1 MHDGSEA
8 QRSTFIDFPEGPL
21 RVVHAGE
28 RGPAVLLLSGA
39 GLDNAL
45 LSWRHLIPALA
56 AEHRVF
62 AVDWPKQGAS
72 RPWYGHAGHGRMLRC
87 ISDVIDHFGLGS
99 VSIVGLSQGGA
110 LALAYAIER
119 PERVRKLVAL
129 APAGI
134 VSFPPGVHQLLWL
147 AAKTSGLTG
156 RLSSR
161 IFRSRAMVVRFARRA
176 LFAGPVD
183 DFDEVVDEIHREVLA
198 NGARAS
204 DWQNASIGFRSMHVD
219 LRPRLHEIAC
229 PTLFIQGDADI
240 AVKAKHTAAAARRVR
255 DARLEVLP
263 GNGHWPNRQSPQRVN
278 GLIVEFLAEDGFSAN
293 ERDESSG

>member
-1 MHDGSEA
+1 MNDGPQA
-8 QRSTFIDFPEGPL
+8 QRSTFIDFAEGPL
-21 RVVHAGE
+21 RVVRAGE
-28 RGPAVLLLSGA
+28 RGSAVLLLSGA

-56 AEHRVF
+56 TEHRVF
-62 AVDWPKQGAS
+62 AMDWPKQGAS
-72 RPWYGHAGHGRMLRC
+72 RPWHGSAGHDRMLRC
-87 ISDVIDHFGLGS
+87 ISEVLDHFGIGS

-119 PERVRKLVAL
+119 PDRVRELVAL

-134 VSFPPGVHQLLWL
+134 ISFPPGVHQLLWL
-147 AAKTSGLTG
+147 AAQLSGPSA

-161 IFRSRAMVVRFARRA
+161 IFRSRAMVARLARRA

-198 NGARAS
+198 NGAGAS
-204 DWQNASIGFRSMHVD
+204 DWQNASIGFRSMNVD

-240 AVKAKHTAAAARRVR
+240 AVKPRHTAAAARRVPG
-255 DARLEVLP
+255 ARLEVLP

-278 GLIVEFLAEDGFSAN
+278 GLIAEFLAEDGSSAT
-293 ERDESSG
+293 ERDEPRG